1 MWQEKLT
8 VVLWRSLFGIL
19 LGLLYAWLALDEHM
33 ATSSGIGGLLIGLF
47 TGILDQWL
55 FTGRLRRR
63 RFTTVLLVRT
73 LSYLFVIS
81 FVLLLIAGQSIGFKE
96 EISFSQFW
104 EPDALGGKILE
115 GEIFEIVGVSFLL
128 LLIIQFIALVSR
140 LLGRNVLLNY
150 LLGRYYY
157 PKEEERI
164 FMFVDIKSSTHI
176 AEKLG
181 HLEWHRL
188 LNDYFFDIAEPI
200 RRTRGEIYQY
210 VGDEVVITWTKN
222 RGIKQLNCI
231 RCFFFIEAKMKA
243 KRERY
248 LRRYGFEPVFKA
260 GYHIGKVVAGE
271 IGDYKRSIVFHG
283 DTINTASRIQAET
296 NRIGRRLLLSS
307 SLLKLLDLG
316 NEFKEEF
323 IGKIILRGKEKEVTL
338 FSIDPVY
345 HRPQKISSDKVSGD
359 NNSSSGPDSSNQRYS
374 IDMKSSNTSLT

>member
-8 VVLWRSLFGIL
+8 AVLWRSLFGIL
-19 LGLLYAWLALDEHM
+19 LGMLYAWLALDEQM
-33 ATSSGIGGLLIGLF
+33 LTVSAIGGLLMGLF

-55 FTGRLRRR
+55 FSGRLRRR
-63 RFTTVLLVRT
+63 RFITVLLVRT

-81 FVLLLIAGQSIGFKE
+81 FVLLLIAGKSIGYKA
-96 EISFSQFW
+96 EISFSTFW
-104 EPDALGGKILE
+104 EPGALGSQILESKILE
-115 GEIFEIVGVSFLL
+115 VIGVSFLL
-128 LLIIQFIALVSR
+128 LLMIQFTALVSR

-150 LLGRYYY
+150 LLGRYYL

-164 FMFVDIKSSTHI
+164 FMFVDMKSSTHI

-200 RRTRGEIYQY
+200 HRTRGEIYQY
-210 VGDEVVITWTKN
+210 VGDEVVITWPKD
-222 RGIKQLNCI
+222 RGVRNLNCI
-231 RCFFFIEAKMKA
+231 RCFFLIEAKMKA

-248 LRRYGFEPVFKA
+248 LQRYGFEPVFKA

-307 SLLKLLDLG
+307 NLLQLLDLG
-316 NEFKEEF
+316 NEYKEEF
-323 IGKIILRGKEKEVTL
+323 IGKIILRGKEKEITL
-338 FSIDPVY
+338 FSLDPIY
-345 HRPQKISSDKVSGD
+345 DRNRNTTSSLAYPNKNQVGIKSQTQ
-359 NNSSSGPDSSNQRYS
+359 SSTVNE
-374 IDMKSSNTSLT
+374 SL